1 MAHLQHPA
9 RLGSLFAVS
18 LVIGSALSSA
28 ALAQQT
34 MYVAG
39 YGGSFERLMRNDI
52 IPPFEKANNVKVEY
66 VAGQSTA
73 TLAKL
78 QAQRGK
84 QEIDIAIV
92 DDGPMYQA
100 VQFGFC
106 APIEKAP
113 VLDDVYPIAKLDEK
127 AIAFG
132 IGVTSPVYN
141 AKIFKE
147 KGWPVPT
154 SWGDL
159 GNSAYKG
166 QLALLGA
173 ASTTG
178 LHGLIMVAR
187 AEGGGEAKIDP
198 GFVAFRDK
206 IRPNIL
212 TFAPSAPKLEELL
225 QSGEIAL
232 TVISRSRAV
241 ALKKEGLPLEVA
253 EPKEGAGALMVTM
266 CPVVDSDVAPQS
278 QKFIQHM
285 LSPAMQKIFAGAGY
299 GPVNRKTELT
309 ADEAA
314 GLAVGDEAVAKL
326 AKIDWPTV
334 NQNRAAW
341 TQRWNREIER

>member
-1 MAHLQHPA
+1 MTTS
-9 RLGSLFAVS
+9 RDC
-18 LVIGSALSSA
+18 SAIFGLALLAAGVGASA
-28 ALAQQT
+28 ASAQDT

-39 YGGSFERLMRNDI
+39 YGGSFERLMREAV
-52 IPPFEKANNVKVEY
+52 IPPFEKANNVKIEY

-78 QAQRGK
+78 QAQRSK
-84 QEIDIAIV
+84 QEIDVAIV

-106 APIEKAP
+106 APIQKAP
-113 VLDDVYPIAKLDEK
+113 VLDDIYPIASLADQ
-127 AIAFG
+127 AVAFG
-132 IGVTSPVYN
+132 IGVTAPVYN

-147 KGWPVPT
+147 KGMPVPT
-154 SWGDL
+154 SWADL

-187 AEGGGEAKIDP
+187 AGGGGESAIEP
-198 GFVAFRDK
+198 GFKMFKDN
-206 IRPNIL
+206 IRPNIV

-241 ALKKEGLPLEVA
+241 ALKKEGMPLESV
-253 EPKEGAGALMVTM
+253 EPKEGAAALMVTM
-266 CPVVDSDVAPQS
+266 CPVVDSDVSALS

-285 LSPAMQKIFAGAGY
+285 LSPDVQKAFGKAGY

-309 ADEAA
+309 EDEKA
-314 GLAVGDEAVAKL
+314 GLAVGDEAVGKL

-341 TQRWNREIER
+341 TQRWNREVER

>member
-1 MAHLQHPA
+1 MKSPRHGICSIA
-9 RLGSLFAVS
+9 LGM
-18 LVIGSALSSA
+18 ALSATGWLSSG
-28 ALAQQT
+28 ALAQET
-34 MYVAG
+34 MYIAG
-39 YGGSFERLMRNDI
+39 YGGSFERLMRDSE
-52 IPPFEKANNVKVEY
+52 IPPFEKANSVKIEY

-78 QAQRGK
+78 QAQRSK

-106 APIEKAP
+106 APIQKAP
-113 VLDDVYPIAKLDEK
+113 VLDDIYPIAKLADQ

-132 IGVTSPVYN
+132 IGVTAPVYN
-141 AKIFKE
+141 TKIFKE
-147 KGWPVPT
+147 KGLPVPT

-187 AEGGGEAKIDP
+187 AKGGGEANIDP
-198 GFVAFRDK
+198 GFKAFKDE
-206 IRPNIL
+206 IRPNIV

-225 QSGEIAL
+225 QSGEIAM
-232 TVISRSRAV
+232 TVVARSRAV
-241 ALKKEGLPLEVA
+241 ALKKEGLPLQAV
-253 EPKEGAGALMVTM
+253 EPKEGAAALMVTM
-266 CPVVDSDVAPQS
+266 CPVVDSDVPAQS

-285 LSPAMQKIFAGAGY
+285 LSPEIQKVFAKAGY

-309 ADEAA
+309 EQEKE
-314 GLAVGDEAVAKL
+314 GLAVGDEAVGKL
-326 AKIDWPTV
+326 AKIDWPVV

-341 TQRWNREIER
+341 TQRWNREVER